1 MVLIRALEDRILAE
15 GKVLPGEILKVGDF
29 LNQQIDP
36 ELLME
41 MGEEIASL
49 YKDAGVTKI
58 LTIESSGIA
67 VAFAAGYKMNVP
79 VVFAKKHASI
89 NLSDDVLASQVY
101 SYTHQKTYD
110 IVVSSDYISKDDT
123 VLIVDDFLAKGNA
136 LKGLIEI
143 TNKAGAK
150 KLFGNCVQKL
160 YRNDQEI
167 AGKITDFEK
176 EIPKL
181 IGLDQKQFTKC
192 VLLAQGSFD
201 AFLKAKKK
209 ERSGILSNITG
220 TEVYGEIGKKI
231 YQLLNLW
238 LFYMLSLHFYVH
250 PFHQLL

>member
-41 MGEEIASL
+41 MGGEIASL

-89 NLSDDVLASQVY
+89 NLSDDVLTSQVY

-110 IVVSSDYISKDDT
+110 IVVSSDYIAKDDT

-150 KLFGNCVQKL
+150 LAGAA
-160 YRNDQEI
+160 I
-167 AGKITDFEK
+167 AIEK
-176 EIPKL
+176 GFQGGGDELRRQGIR
-181 IGLDQKQFTKC
+181 
-192 VLLAQGSFD
+192 VESLAIIESMSDDSLTF
-201 AFLKAKKK
+201 
-209 ERSGILSNITG
+209 RS
-220 TEVYGEIGKKI
+220 
-231 YQLLNLW
+231 
-238 LFYMLSLHFYVH
+238 
-250 PFHQLL
+250 

>member
-1 MVLIRALEDRILAE
+1 MVFIRALEDRILAE

-67 VAFAAGYKMNVP
+67 VAFAAGCKMNVP

-89 NLSDDVLASQVY
+89 NLSDDVLTSKVY

-110 IVVSSDYISKDDT
+110 IVVSSDYVSKDDT

-143 TNKAGAK
+143 TDKAGAK
-150 KLFGNCVQKL
+150 LAGAA
-160 YRNDQEI
+160 I
-167 AGKITDFEK
+167 AIEK
-176 EIPKL
+176 GFQGGGDELRSQGIR
-181 IGLDQKQFTKC
+181 
-192 VLLAQGSFD
+192 VESLAIIESMSDDSLTF
-201 AFLKAKKK
+201 
-209 ERSGILSNITG
+209 RS
-220 TEVYGEIGKKI
+220 
-231 YQLLNLW
+231 
-238 LFYMLSLHFYVH
+238 
-250 PFHQLL
+250 

>member
-1 MVLIRALEDRILAE
+1 MRALEDRILAE

-36 ELLME
+36 ELLMD
-41 MGEEIASL
+41 MGAEIASL

-67 VAFAAGYKMNVP
+67 VAFAAGFKMGVP

-89 NLSDDVLASQVY
+89 NLSDDVLTSQVY

-143 TNKAGAK
+143 TGKAGAK
-150 KLFGNCVQKL
+150 LAGAA
-160 YRNDQEI
+160 I
-167 AGKITDFEK
+167 AIEK
-176 EIPKL
+176 GFQGGGDELRRHGIR
-181 IGLDQKQFTKC
+181 
-192 VLLAQGSFD
+192 VESLAIIESMSDDSLTF
-201 AFLKAKKK
+201 
-209 ERSGILSNITG
+209 RS
-220 TEVYGEIGKKI
+220 
-231 YQLLNLW
+231 
-238 LFYMLSLHFYVH
+238 
-250 PFHQLL
+250 

>member
-49 YKDAGVTKI
+49 YKDTGVTKI

-67 VAFAAGYKMNVP
+67 VAFAAGCKMNVP

-89 NLSDDVLASQVY
+89 NLSDDVLTSKVY

-110 IVVSSDYISKDDT
+110 IVVSSDYVSKDDT

-143 TNKAGAK
+143 TDKAGAK
-150 KLFGNCVQKL
+150 LAGAA
-160 YRNDQEI
+160 I
-167 AGKITDFEK
+167 AIEK
-176 EIPKL
+176 GFQGGGDELRRQGIR
-181 IGLDQKQFTKC
+181 
-192 VLLAQGSFD
+192 VESLAIIESMSDDSLTF
-201 AFLKAKKK
+201 
-209 ERSGILSNITG
+209 RS
-220 TEVYGEIGKKI
+220 
-231 YQLLNLW
+231 
-238 LFYMLSLHFYVH
+238 
-250 PFHQLL
+250 